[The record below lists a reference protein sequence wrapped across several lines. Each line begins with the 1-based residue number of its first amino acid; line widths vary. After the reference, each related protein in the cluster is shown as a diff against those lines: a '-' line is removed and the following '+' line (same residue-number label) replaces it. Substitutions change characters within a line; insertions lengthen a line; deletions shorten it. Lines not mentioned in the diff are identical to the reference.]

1 MEKVPNYSWAT
12 KTKTNVLVVRMRLV
26 CGRSGASVEIG
37 YALARESALIN
48 GSVEIFG
55 AEEDDEIPVNCRIP
69 VELEVL
75 QCIKSYCESRQPH
88 GPSFHIAL
96 SDEQLVQ
103 LLVASDFL
111 AIEGLL
117 DLACKEFGTVLDA
130 CTAEEIRTR
139 FHIPNDIAEDE
150 AQALDAEDEWLTE
163 KPNTELAGRPPRE
176 IYAAIDGNTE
186 QLIQGLPEVMTRL
199 MTENTQAALNRVE
212 GAGRAGDGTRACVGC
227 PLATDSERVEARAGS
242 VPDVEGSA
250 QMKRKLIRHMKA
262 ESLRGRLADSDR
274 LDLLQRITMPALAT
288 FAALR
293 ERMRQRPFI
302 CVAGGFGGLLSTVQ
316 AEHLVRAMQHMRSG
330 STKLRKVRRAAT

>member
-1 MEKVPNYSWAT
+1 
-12 KTKTNVLVVRMRLV
+12 MRLV

-55 AEEDDEIPVNCRIP
+55 ADEDDEIPVNCRIP

-75 QCIKSYCESRQPH
+75 ECIKSYCESRQPH

-130 CTAEEIRTR
+130 CTAEDIRTR
-139 FHIPNDIAEDE
+139 FQISNDISEDE
-150 AQALDAEDEWLTE
+150 ALALDAEDEWLTE
-163 KPNTELAGRPPRE
+163 KPNTEPAGRPPRE

-199 MTENTQAALNRVE
+199 MTENTQAALDRVE
-212 GAGRAGDGTRACVGC
+212 GADRAGDGTRLCRLSACDGQRASCGPCRVG
-227 PLATDSERVEARAGS
+227 A
-242 VPDVEGSA
+242 
-250 QMKRKLIRHMKA
+250 
-262 ESLRGRLADSDR
+262 
-274 LDLLQRITMPALAT
+274 
-288 FAALR
+288 
-293 ERMRQRPFI
+293 
-302 CVAGGFGGLLSTVQ
+302 
-316 AEHLVRAMQHMRSG
+316 
-330 STKLRKVRRAAT
+330 